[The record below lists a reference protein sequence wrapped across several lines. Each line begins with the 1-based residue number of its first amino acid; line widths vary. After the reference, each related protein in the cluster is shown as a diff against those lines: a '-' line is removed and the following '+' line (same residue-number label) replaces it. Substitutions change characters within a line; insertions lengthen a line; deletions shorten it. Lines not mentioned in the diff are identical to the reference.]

1 LYVAALNK
9 DGLAL
14 VVWLLDEKG
23 ADVNGTRRDGSSA
36 LHVAASLD
44 ILIALLDRGAD
55 PTRVNQRTRSPLMQQ
70 AFYGTADVV
79 VRLLQDPRVRATVNM
94 QNLDGNTALHLACWN
109 DRVTHEETASKVQSL
124 LEADANPTIADNDGI
139 MPMYYLRQHLPD
151 HHAAIALLEQTLADA
166 EKAALLV
173 KARRLALAATNSTV
187 VPSCLQARLAGR
199 HPLPVVGL
207 VPLTDGQV
215 DGEDEHGEEDRKRR
229 TTLAFMCGLGREA
242 MPQDVF
248 RVVMDLLMPFWDP
261 HRRKDAGGGTSDGIR
276 RSRSRSGSSSEGSSS
291 SSSSSES
298 DA

>member
-1 LYVAALNK
+1 MVVAAAWK
-9 DGLAL
+9 YTHSL
-14 VVWLLDEKG
+14 VVRLLDEKG

-94 QNLDGNTALHLACWN
+94 QNLDGSTALHLACWN
-109 DRVTHEETASKVQSL
+109 NRVAHEETASKVQSL
-124 LEADANPTIADNDGI
+124 LEADANPTIAGNDG
-139 MPMYYLRQHLPD
+139 MTPMDYLRQHRPD

-215 DGEDEHGEEDRKRR
+215 DGEDEHGEEDRKLR
-229 TTLAFMCGLGREA
+229 TTLAIHVRTGAGGHATGRISGCDGPADALLGSPAKMWPMRGRCKIHEEGRE
-242 MPQDVF
+242 
-248 RVVMDLLMPFWDP
+248 
-261 HRRKDAGGGTSDGIR
+261 RRR
-276 RSRSRSGSSSEGSSS
+276 RGRGS
-291 SSSSSES
+291 
-298 DA
+298 

>member
-1 LYVAALNK
+1 M
-9 DGLAL
+9 
-14 VVWLLDEKG
+14 
-23 ADVNGTRRDGSSA
+23 NGTRRDGSSA

-55 PTRVNQRTRSPLMQQ
+55 PTRVNQRTWSPLKRQ
-70 AFYGTADVV
+70 AYFGTADVV
-79 VRLLQDPRVRATVNM
+79 VRLLQDPRVRAAVNM
-94 QNLDGNTALHLACWN
+94 QDLDGNTALHWACWN
-109 DRVTHEETASKVQSL
+109 DRVTNEETASIVQSL

-139 MPMYYLRQHLPD
+139 MPMDYFRQHRPD

-173 KARRLALAATNSTV
+173 KARRLALAATNTV
-187 VPSCLQARLAGR
+187 VPSCMQARLAGR

-242 MPQDVF
+242 MPRDVF

-261 HRRKDAGGGTSDGIR
+261 LRRKDAGAGQPLAQG
-276 RSRSRSGSSSEGSSS
+276 
-291 SSSSSES
+291 
-298 DA
+298 

>member
-1 LYVAALNK
+1 M
-9 DGLAL
+9 
-14 VVWLLDEKG
+14 W
-23 ADVNGTRRDGSSA
+23 
-36 LHVAASLD
+36 H
-44 ILIALLDRGAD
+44 
-55 PTRVNQRTRSPLMQQ
+55 

-94 QNLDGNTALHLACWN
+94 QNLDGSTALHLACWN
-109 DRVTHEETASKVQSL
+109 NRVAHEETASKVQSL
-124 LEADANPTIADNDGI
+124 LEADANPTIAGNDG
-139 MPMYYLRQHLPD
+139 MTPMDYLRQHRPD
-151 HHAAIALLEQTLADA
+151 HHAAIALEQTLADA

-173 KARRLALAATNSTV
+173 KARRLALAATNNTV

-215 DGEDEHGEEDRKRR
+215 DGEDDEEGRKLR

-242 MPQDVF
+242 MPRDVF

-291 SSSSSES
+291 SSSSES
-298 DA
+298 AA

>member
-1 LYVAALNK
+1 MTGTVGGDTPLYVAALNK
-9 DGLAL
+9 EGLAL
-14 VVWLLDEKG
+14 VVGLLDEKG

-109 DRVTHEETASKVQSL
+109 NRVAHEETASKVQSL
-124 LEADANPTIADNDGI
+124 LEADANPTIAGNDG
-139 MPMYYLRQHLPD
+139 MTLMDYLRQHRPD
-151 HHAAIALLEQTLADA
+151 HHAAIALLEQTSADA

-173 KARRLALAATNSTV
+173 KARRLALAATNNTV
-187 VPSCLQARLAGR
+187 VPSCLQARLAGG

-215 DGEDEHGEEDRKRR
+215 DGEDEHGEEDRKLR
-229 TTLAFMCGLGREA
+229 TTLAIHVRTG
-242 MPQDVF
+242 
-248 RVVMDLLMPFWDP
+248 
-261 HRRKDAGGGTSDGIR
+261 AGGHATGRISGCDGPADALLGSPAKMWRCGAGARFMR
-276 RSRSRSGSSSEGSSS
+276 RDGRRRGRGS
-291 SSSSSES
+291 
-298 DA
+298 

>member
-1 LYVAALNK
+1 
-9 DGLAL
+9 
-14 VVWLLDEKG
+14 
-23 ADVNGTRRDGSSA
+23 
-36 LHVAASLD
+36 
-44 ILIALLDRGAD
+44 
-55 PTRVNQRTRSPLMQQ
+55 MQQ

-109 DRVTHEETASKVQSL
+109 DRVTHEESASKVQSL

-139 MPMYYLRQHLPD
+139 MPMDYFRQHRPD

-173 KARRLALAATNSTV
+173 KARRLALAATNNTV

-207 VPLTDGQV
+207 VPLTV
-215 DGEDEHGEEDRKRR
+215 DPSNGEDEHGEEGRKLR

-242 MPQDVF
+242 MPRDVF
-248 RVVMDLLMPFWDP
+248 RVVMDLLMPSWDP
-261 HRRKDAGGGTSDGIR
+261 HRRKDAGAGQPLAQG
-276 RSRSRSGSSSEGSSS
+276 
-291 SSSSSES
+291 
-298 DA
+298 